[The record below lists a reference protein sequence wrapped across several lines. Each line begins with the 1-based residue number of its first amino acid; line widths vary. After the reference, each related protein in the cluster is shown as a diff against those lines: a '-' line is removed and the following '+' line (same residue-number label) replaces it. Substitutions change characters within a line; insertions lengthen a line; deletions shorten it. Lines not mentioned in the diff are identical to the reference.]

1 MTSLTAHSFPWVVM
15 LTAVHWLLG
24 STPFLPGCTE
34 ANASQALM
42 APPPQGLLR
51 FSSIPPQGKSPLF
64 TSQLLCV
71 CESAEGQGGFKV
83 VLSVLD
89 RKGQGGSQA
98 ISSPGPSAPQDHS
111 TLGNSGSSGEGSRA
125 GSRGATSGLTVSQR
139 PAERGA
145 LPVGWRR
152 RTCISFRSA
161 FAVTVA
167 QGTTTREARPCP
179 LSLSKC
185 FGPAFPS
192 CQHLLQAAS
201 YYLRYKAVPTC
212 PNFPHLSDT
221 GLFHINTRARKGL
234 FIPVVLNS
242 RESIVVASKPQ

>member
-1 MTSLTAHSFPWVVM
+1 MTSLTAHSFPWVAK

-34 ANASQALM
+34 ANASSALM
-42 APPPQGLLR
+42 APWHLLHKAFCESPPFRHRGNL
-51 FSSIPPQGKSPLF
+51 SSP
-64 TSQLLCV
+64 TSYCV
-71 CESAEGQGGFKV
+71 CESAEGDGNFKA
-83 VLSVLD
+83 VLSVSD
-89 RKGQGGSQA
+89 RKGQGNSQA
-98 ISSPGPSAPQDHS
+98 RSSPGPSTQQDHS
-111 TLGNSGSSGEGSRA
+111 TLGNSGSSGEESRA

-167 QGTTTREARPCP
+167 QGTMTREARPCP

-185 FGPAFPS
+185 FGTRFSFLSASATSSKLLPA
-192 CQHLLQAAS
+192 
-201 YYLRYKAVPTC
+201 
-212 PNFPHLSDT
+212 
-221 GLFHINTRARKGL
+221 I
-234 FIPVVLNS
+234 
-242 RESIVVASKPQ
+242 